1 MKTILAILL
10 AAHGLLHLLGFS
22 KAFSLAKAGA
32 IRHDISPSLG
42 VLWLAAAG
50 LFVAAAALVLAA
62 PRWWWAPALVALLV
76 SQIVI
81 VAAWSDAR
89 FGTLPNAVI
98 LAGVVVALLGLLPT
112 SFGAVYRREVDAGLA
127 RATPQPPVTEADLAP
142 LPQPVQRYLRYAG
155 VVGRSRVQSARIAL
169 AGEMRPAPDAAWMP
183 ITAEQHS
190 FFDRPERIFLMR
202 ASRSGVPFEALH
214 LYAGD
219 AATMRV
225 KLASVVPVVDA
236 KGPEMNR
243 AETVTMFNDM
253 CVLAPATLI
262 DTHVQWEAIDA
273 HTVGARFTNA
283 GNTIAAVLSFDDAG
297 ALTSFASDDRLESA
311 DGKTFRSYRWTTPL
325 RDYRDY
331 HGTRLASHGEA
342 SWQHPEGE
350 YVYARFDVIDV
361 AYNVGPGDSSGD
373 RPAPSVFAT
382 TPRAR

>member
-22 KAFSLAKAGA
+22 KAFALAKGDA
-32 IRHDISPSLG
+32 IRQDISRPMG
-42 VLWLAAAG
+42 VLWLAAAV
-50 LFVAAAALVLAA
+50 LFVAGAALVFAA
-62 PRWWWAPALVALLV
+62 PRWWWAPALVALVV
-76 SQIVI
+76 SQVAI

-98 LAGVVVALLGLLPT
+98 LAAVVVAILGFLPT
-112 SFGAVYRREVDAGLA
+112 SFRSVYRREVEAGLA
-127 RATPQPPVTEADLAP
+127 RATPQLPVTEADLAP
-142 LPQPVQRYLRYAG
+142 LPLPVQRYLRYAG
-155 VVGRSRVQSARIAL
+155 VVGRSRVQSVRVKL
-169 AGEMRPAPDAAWMP
+169 AGEMRAAPDAAWMA

-225 KLASVVPVVDA
+225 KLASVVPIVDA

-253 CVLAPATLI
+253 CVLAPATLL
-262 DTHVQWEAIDA
+262 DSHVRWETRDA
-273 HTVGARFTNA
+273 HTVAASFTNA

-311 DGKTFRSYRWTTPL
+311 DGKTFKSYRWTTPL

-350 YVYARFDVIDV
+350 YVYARFDMIDV
-361 AYNVGPGDSSGD
+361 EYNVGAGDPSGG
-373 RPAPSVFAT
+373 
-382 TPRAR
+382 AR